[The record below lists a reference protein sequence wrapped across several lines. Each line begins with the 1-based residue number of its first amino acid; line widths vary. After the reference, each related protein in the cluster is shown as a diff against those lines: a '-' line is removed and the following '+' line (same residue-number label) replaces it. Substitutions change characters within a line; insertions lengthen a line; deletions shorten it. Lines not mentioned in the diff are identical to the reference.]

1 MTEQSEFPGTFVPVQ
16 QDDGLVPAH
25 RQREALVTLLAEAGA
40 APADELRAA
49 IVESAGSGE
58 PFDDIVLRRG
68 WVDETGLAKLV
79 ARQWGLAYLDVNGVR
94 VDDKAAELLPAGDAR
109 RLEACPIGFD
119 DDTAVVVVAEPAD
132 ARFDEVRAAL
142 GRKATFAVVTKSGL
156 ERLLDELDAVE
167 PEPFPAPPVT
177 LAAPAGDNTDALL
190 ADIDRA
196 AVTIAGLRERVQD
209 LARRQQQAEAELADS
224 RSRLASVE
232 SELGRKQ
239 EQQRDLFA
247 TLKAKLIDVA
257 HTLDDAG

>member
-16 QDDGLVPAH
+16 QDDAVAPAH

-68 WVDETGLAKLV
+68 WVDEIGLAKLL

-94 VDDKAAELLPAGDAR
+94 VDPQAAELLAADDAH

-119 DDTAVVVVAEPAD
+119 GDTAVVVVAEPAD
-132 ARFDEVRAAL
+132 ARFDEVRTAL
-142 GRKATFAVVTKSGL
+142 GRKATFAVVTKGGL
-156 ERLLDELDAVE
+156 DRLLSELGAVD
-167 PEPFPAPPVT
+167 PDLPAPPAT
-177 LAAPAGDNTDALL
+177 LAVPAGDNTDALL

-209 LARRQQQAEAELADS
+209 LARRQQRAEAELADS
-224 RSRLASVE
+224 RSKLQSLE

>member
-1 MTEQSEFPGTFVPVQ
+1 MTDQGEFPGTFVSVQ
-16 QDDGLVPAH
+16 QDASAPAH

-68 WVDETGLAKLV
+68 WVDETGLAKLL

-94 VDDKAAELLPAGDAR
+94 VDPKAAELLAAEDAR

-119 DDTAVVVVAEPAD
+119 GDTAVVVVAEPAD
-132 ARFDEVRAAL
+132 TRFDEVRAAL
-142 GRKATFAVVTKSGL
+142 GRTATFAVVSKGGL
-156 ERLLDELDAVE
+156 DRLLSELAAVE
-167 PEPFPAPPVT
+167 PELPAPPVT
-177 LAAPAGDNTDALL
+177 PAVPAGDDTDGLL

-196 AVTIAGLRERVQD
+196 AITIAGLRERVQD
-209 LARRQQQAEAELADS
+209 LARRQQRAEAELTET
-224 RSRLASVE
+224 RSKLRSLE

-239 EQQRDLFA
+239 VQQRDLFA

-257 HTLDDAG
+257 HTLDDVG

>member
-1 MTEQSEFPGTFVPVQ
+1 MTDQGEFPGTFVSVQ
-16 QDDGLVPAH
+16 QDASAPAH

-68 WVDETGLAKLV
+68 WVDETGLAKLL

-94 VDDKAAELLPAGDAR
+94 VDPKAAGLLAAEAAR

-119 DDTAVVVVAEPAD
+119 GDTTVVVVVAEPAD
-132 ARFDEVRAAL
+132 TRFDEVRAAL
-142 GRKATFAVVTKSGL
+142 GRKATFAVVSKGGL
-156 ERLLDELDAVE
+156 DRLLSELAAVE
-167 PEPFPAPPVT
+167 PELPAPPVT
-177 LAAPAGDNTDALL
+177 PAGPTGDDTDGLL

-209 LARRQQQAEAELADS
+209 LARRQQRAEAELAES
-224 RSRLASVE
+224 RSKLRSLE

-247 TLKAKLIDVA
+247 TLKAKLIEVA
-257 HTLDDAG
+257 HTLDDVG